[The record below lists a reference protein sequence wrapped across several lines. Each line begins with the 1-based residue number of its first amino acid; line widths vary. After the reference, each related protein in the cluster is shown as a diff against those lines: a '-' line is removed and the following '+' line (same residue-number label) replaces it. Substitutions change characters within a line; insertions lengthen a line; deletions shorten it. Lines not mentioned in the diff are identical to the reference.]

1 MSAGRY
7 HLLSLAAAGLALA
20 LGLGLGAGPVAE
32 GSADDAAERTD
43 RLRQQ
48 VGRLEERVAAQ
59 DVRSAADAAA
69 LEEMGAPLTDGALEG
84 RSVVVVATPGA
95 RDHDVERVRVALE
108 DAGATVTGALWLTRT
123 YVDPAQAESPL
134 EDLALRLVPP
144 GVEFPDGATSIE
156 RVGTVLARA
165 TVQRPDDA
173 EQPTE
178 PDGTDPGPVDQAGA
192 KLIAGLDE
200 LGALRLDGEP
210 GLLAEL
216 AVVVAGA
223 DEGDAAVR
231 ALAGL
236 LAALDAGSR
245 GAVLAGPGPADTGL
259 LRAVRDD
266 GTEDLA
272 GVSTVDSADG
282 TAGAVALVLALAEQ
296 ADDGAGDYG
305 TGRGAPRVL
314 PAPADGG

>member
-43 RLRQQ
+43 RLRAQ
-48 VGRLEERVAAQ
+48 VDRLGERVAVQ
-59 DVRSAADAAA
+59 DVRLAADAAA
-69 LEEMGAPLTDGALEG
+69 LEAMGAPLTDGVLDA
-84 RSVVVVATPGA
+84 RSVLVVATPGA
-95 RDHDVERVRVALE
+95 RAADVERVRAGLE
-108 DAGATVTGALWLTRT
+108 DAGAAVTGVLSLTKT
-123 YVDPAQAESPL
+123 YVDPEQAESPL

-144 GVEFPDGATSIE
+144 GVEFPDAATSIQ

-165 TVQRPDDA
+165 TVQRPEDGAERTTGDD
-173 EQPTE
+173 E
-178 PDGTDPGPVDQAGA
+178 VDQDGA
-192 KLIAGLDE
+192 EVIAGLDE
-200 LGALRLDGEP
+200 LDALRLDGEP
-210 GLLAEL
+210 GLRAEL
-216 AVVVAGA
+216 AVVVAGPDDG
-223 DEGDAAVR
+223 DEAVR

-245 GAVLAGPGPADTGL
+245 GAVLAGPGPADAGL

-266 GTEDLA
+266 EGDDLD

-282 TAGAVALVLALAEQ
+282 TAGTVALVLALAEQ
-296 ADDGAGDYG
+296 VDDGAGDYG